1 MFSTSDVAKQ
11 VRIPETYP
19 LNKHLAEETEIELNE
34 EKTQKRDNWSG
45 RFDFIFSCIGYAS
58 N

>member
-19 LNKHLAEETEIELNE
+19 LNKHLAEETGKHNIDLY
-34 EKTQKRDNWSG
+34 
-45 RFDFIFSCIGYAS
+45 FSIH
-58 N
+58 